1 MPTPLRY
8 GQICIAGAAAALLG
22 VALVALDSQTR
33 ELMETCKQTE
43 SITSC
48 ELRLYGR

>member
-8 GQICIAGAAAALLG
+8 GQICIAGASALLL
-22 VALVALDSQTR
+22 AAFVALDAQTR

-43 SITSC
+43 SLASC
-48 ELRLYGR
+48 

>member
-8 GQICIAGAAAALLG
+8 GQICIAGASALLL
-22 VALVALDSQTR
+22 AAFVALDAQTR

-43 SITSC
+43 SLASC